1 MKKLGILAAAAAMTA
16 SSLFADG
23 IQINKYLNLSGFVD
37 MSYTNVDN
45 PTGTADVASFNMD
58 QAELDFTIAAGEGL
72 TARVDLQTS
81 GGTGA
86 TRDFTNIEQARL
98 DYAFGDWTLTLGKFD
113 TFIGLEAL
121 EPTGMYQYSNSL
133 IFDLEPTQHTGMSLG
148 YDNGFFNG
156 ALALV
161 NSIMVNNP
169 DNNDEIAYA
178 LHAGVTPNKAW
189 SVNLNYAF
197 SDDAA
202 SVAAGTQATAETT
215 LLTFDVMWENYG
227 WTVAA
232 EYGDS
237 ELEASAGG
245 GAATTTT
252 STDGMSLMVN
262 YAFSERMALT
272 GRYSTTDKTV
282 SGTAGSTEM
291 TEFSLSPSY
300 CFTKNWSGLL
310 EYRKDTTSV
319 TGAAD
324 ADTTTIALETTFSF

>member
-1 MKKLGILAAAAAMTA
+1 MKKLGILAAAAALTA

-45 PTGTADVASFNMD
+45 DTGIADTASFNMD
-58 QAELDFTIAAGEGL
+58 QAELDFTINAGEGL
-72 TARVDLQTS
+72 TARIDLQTS
-81 GGTGA
+81 GGAGA

-133 IFDLEPTQHTGMSLG
+133 IFALEPTQHTGISLG

-161 NSIMVNNP
+161 NSLSVNNP
-169 DNNDEIAYA
+169 NNNDEMAYA

-189 SVNLNYAF
+189 SVNLNYGI
-197 SDDAA
+197 SDDAP
-202 SVAAGTQATAETT
+202 SVAVGVQPTSETT
-215 LLTFDVMWENYG
+215 LLTLDVMWENFG
-227 WTVAA
+227 WTVGA
-232 EYGDS
+232 EYIDT
-237 ELEASAGG
+237 ELETSA

-252 STDGMSLMVN
+252 DTDGYSLMVN

-272 GRYSTTDKTV
+272 GRFSTTDSSVNGTV
-282 SGTAGSTEM
+282 GSTEKD
-291 TEFSLSPSY
+291 EFSISPSY

-319 TGAAD
+319 TATPD
-324 ADTTTIALETTFSF
+324 VDTTTIALETTFTF